1 MIFRTLFFIFIF
13 VPFMLVGVPVQFIIT
28 RLGLFSP
35 VLTMAFHK
43 VGCVFCGLRVH
54 VIGEPLH
61 NQPTLLLS
69 NHISWTDIVAI
80 GSVADVTFVAKT
92 GVRDTFFVGFMASL
106 QRTLFV
112 DYNRRA
118 DTKRTS
124 AEMGKRLAKNGA
136 VLLFAEGHRDL
147 GDHVQP
153 FRSALVGA
161 AQAAMLDGGAPE
173 VAIQPVAIAYTHL
186 QGLPISRNERSG
198 ISGMNARGFKAVV
211 AGILGSGMKDI
222 TIAFGAPIPMSAE
235 TDRKVIT
242 KQAEDQV
249 RRMLVAL
256 NRHEDIGPVMARPAA
271 APVAPAAA

>member
-1 MIFRTLFFIFIF
+1 MIFRTLFFIFVFI
-13 VPFMLVGVPVQFIIT
+13 PMMLVGIPVQFVIT
-28 RLGLFSP
+28 RLGMFSP
-35 VLTMAFHK
+35 FMTMLFHK
-43 VGCVFCGLRVH
+43 CGCIFCGLRVH

-61 NQPTLLLS
+61 NRPTLLLS

-80 GSVADVTFVAKT
+80 GSVADVTFVSKT
-92 GVRDTFFVGFMASL
+92 GVRDTFFVGFMATL

-118 DTKRTS
+118 DAMRTS
-124 AEMGKRLAKNGA
+124 REMGQRLAKNGA

-153 FRSALVGA
+153 FRTALVGA
-161 AQAAMLDGGAPE
+161 AQAAMLEGGAKE
-173 VAIQPVAIAYTHL
+173 VAIQPVTIAYTHL

-198 ISGMNARGFKAVV
+198 VSGMNARGLKAVLG
-211 AGILGSGMKDI
+211 GILKSGVKDV

-242 KQAEDQV
+242 KIAEDQV

-256 NRHEDIGPVMARPAA
+256 NRHESTLPAVASA
-271 APVAPAAA
+271 APALAPAE

>member
-1 MIFRTLFFIFIF
+1 MIFRTLFFIVIF
-13 VPFMLVGVPVQFIIT
+13 VPMMLVGIPIQFIIT
-28 RLGLFSP
+28 RLGMFSP
-35 VLTMAFHK
+35 FITMLFHK
-43 VGCVFCGLRVH
+43 CGCVFCGLRVH

-61 NQPTLLLS
+61 NRPTLLLS

-80 GSVADVTFVAKT
+80 GSVADVTFVSKT
-92 GVRDTFFVGFMASL
+92 GVRDTFFVGFMATL

-118 DTKRTS
+118 DAMRTS
-124 AEMGKRLAKNGA
+124 REMAQRLARNGA

-161 AQAAMLDGGAPE
+161 AQAAMLEGGAKD
-173 VAIQPVAIAYTHL
+173 VAIQPVTIAYTHL
-186 QGLPISRNERSG
+186 QGLPISRAERSG
-198 ISGMNARGFKAVV
+198 VSGMNARGLKAVLG
-211 AGILGSGMKDI
+211 GILRSGVKDV

-235 TDRKVIT
+235 TDRKQIT
-242 KQAEDQV
+242 KLAEDQV

-256 NRHEDIGPVMARPAA
+256 NRHESTLPAVA
-271 APVAPAAA
+271 GTAVPAPAE